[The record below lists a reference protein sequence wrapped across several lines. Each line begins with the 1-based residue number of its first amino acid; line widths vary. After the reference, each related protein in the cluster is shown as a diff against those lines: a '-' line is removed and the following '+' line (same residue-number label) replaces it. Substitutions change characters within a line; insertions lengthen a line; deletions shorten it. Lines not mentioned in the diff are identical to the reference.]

1 MVADWLYAV
10 EVANL
15 DGRPLPPA
23 TLERRLLAVVQ
34 DAKSRLAAGEH
45 AVPVSVLTTD
55 ERDQWAKVRFCAVC
69 VK

>member
-34 DAKSRLAAGEH
+34 DAQSRLAAGEH